1 MEPSISA
8 SASGNLWVQA
18 PGGTTVIGSG
28 IGDITINPG
37 TGGNQ
42 VYVNLNTGGSGTGD
56 FNVRSNGVS
65 FLTLSEVGAATF
77 TQPVNQKITVN
88 AAATTIGSTGGLTGG
103 VVDINA
109 DTTTAST
116 VGLSV
121 DFTSNDGGASGSD
134 IYAQRINLVQNDT
147 DSNLFGL
154 HIGLAATSATIGD
167 SKLVDCLLCLQNLE
181 NQAGAIESA
190 IRIRGAALTAAI
202 TNGLNMSGATDIT
215 NDIVLQNGAV
225 IDNDISSF
233 VRVTGNLNVIG
244 QNGTLAIASVSGRTS
259 YAAMI
264 VDNSGVG
271 DIFTASSSGRNR
283 FVIRQ
288 NGNVHIG
295 TQSAAL
301 NQPTYKLFVSD
312 YNIATAAASIENTA
326 RLGQTGQ
333 CSRTVGC
340 VIGLN
345 IKLGQPGSNVDPN
358 VGNRFLQFQRGDGL
372 VVGKFQGTGTSAVA
386 YTATGA
392 DYGEYFRK
400 ENPSETLNPFTPVCL
415 GPTGGVTACDS
426 VNDQPVGVISDRSI
440 VIGNDKDG
448 DENYVIV
455 GLIGQLPVK
464 VSTANGDINPGD
476 ALSPSSIPGVAVKA
490 LKNSTSIGKAIASYS
505 GGGIGEVETYVSIG
519 YVDPTE
525 SLSHI
530 SIDGTTL
537 VSDTDYRVD
546 GSITATTA
554 SIGSAS
560 QFAIDMNGNAT
571 TSGSFSF
578 AAASIF
584 SEDHSLVSQLA
595 ADIDGNGNPT
605 KFAFR
610 SASGTELLG
619 LDSNGNATISGTLT
633 TNVGNYDLAEDY
645 PTQDDGLEA
654 GDIVSADNLLD
665 GFVAKSKGSYDKTVI
680 GIYSE
685 KPGFRLSQA
694 GGTIDGARAVPIA
707 LAGRVPVK
715 VSTENGV
722 IKKGDYLT
730 TSSVSGIAMKATK
743 PGQTIGKALED
754 FNGTSGKVIAFV
766 NVSFADPGNLFDKFS
781 FDSESNIVVSRVS
794 AETVKIPSNI
804 TIAGVETNGTLTGA
818 LLAIDSELARATG
831 GISALQTAVLGVQD
845 KTSELDTR
853 VITLEEKQASTA
865 AELARTID
873 SATSLQDRVSSTSAG
888 INDLNSRLDALLAQI
903 ASGSTMASTSAIG
916 SGSAS
921 YNELVEGLND
931 VDSLI
936 SSGSAAPSSIGV
948 VSNAQLGDE
957 IEAYGLTVKDTF
969 TSLGLSYLG
978 GTSISGDV
986 TVAGTSY
993 LSDTSI
999 VGVVTIDDIT
1009 LTEAS
1014 INVKG
1019 VADEDGV
1026 VTGGTL
1032 FLQNS
1037 VLAGDIDIFNGGVTI
1052 QKDGTISARGNV
1064 KVEGDLNVEGAI
1076 TTSAVAGENI
1086 KAHDALY
1093 VATDGVVKKADS
1105 NFADRSNIVG
1115 VAATNAA
1122 KGAKVTVIIGG
1133 KAKGFQ
1139 GLNAGTKYY
1148 LSSGGQMTPTP
1159 PLNQQNAI
1167 TVGVAFSESELVV
1180 QTGK

>member
-1 MEPSISA
+1 MQ
-8 SASGNLWVQA
+8 GLN
-18 PGGTTVIGSG
+18 
-28 IGDITINPG
+28 IN
-37 TGGNQ
+37 
-42 VYVNLNTGGSGTGD
+42 
-56 FNVRSNGVS
+56 
-65 FLTLSEVGAATF
+65 
-77 TQPVNQKITVN
+77 
-88 AAATTIGSTGGLTGG
+88 
-103 VVDINA
+103 
-109 DTTTAST
+109 
-116 VGLSV
+116 
-121 DFTSNDGGASGSD
+121 
-134 IYAQRINLVQNDT
+134 
-147 DSNLFGL
+147 
-154 HIGLAATSATIGD
+154 LAATAVAIGD
-167 SKLVDCLLCLQNLE
+167 VNLVECLLCLANSE
-181 NQAGAIESA
+181 NQAAAIGSA
-190 IRIRGAALTAAI
+190 ILISGANTAGAI
-202 TNGLNMSGATDIT
+202 TNGLSMNGATDIT

-225 IDNDISSF
+225 IDNDISNL
-233 VRVTGNLNVIG
+233 VRMTGNLSVLG
-244 QNGTLAIASVSGRTS
+244 QNGTIATASISGRTS
-259 YAAMI
+259 FAGLI
-264 VDNSGVG
+264 VDNSLG
-271 DIFTASSSGRNR
+271 DLLTASSSGRTR

-301 NQPTYKLFVSD
+301 NQPSYKLFVSD

-400 ENPSETLNPFTPVCL
+400 EYPSETLNPYTPVCL

-578 AAASIF
+578 AAATLF
-584 SEDHSLVSQLA
+584 SEDNSLVSQLA

-633 TNVGNYDLAEDY
+633 TNVGNYDLAEDF
-645 PTQDDGLEA
+645 PTRDAQLEA
-654 GDIVSADNLLD
+654 GDIVSADSLLD
-665 GFVAKSKGSYDKTVI
+665 GFVAKSKSKYDKTVI

-715 VSTENGV
+715 VSNENGP
-722 IKKGDYLT
+722 IKRGDYLT
-730 TSSVSGIAMKATK
+730 TSSVSGVAMKATR
-743 PGQTIGKALED
+743 PGQAIGKALED
-754 FNGTSGKVIAFV
+754 FVGESGKVLTFV
-766 NVSFADPGNLFDKFS
+766 NVSFADPTNLFDKFT
-781 FDSESNIVVSRVS
+781 FDSEDNLVVSKVS
-794 AETVKIPSNI
+794 ADNINLPSNLV
-804 TIAGVETNGTLTGA
+804 IAGHETNGSLTGT
-818 LLAIDSELARATG
+818 LMAIGNELTTTKS
-831 GISALQTAVLGVQD
+831 GISALETAVLGITD
-845 KTSELDTR
+845 RTNDIDTR

-865 AELARTID
+865 AELARAID
-873 SATSLQDRVSSTSAG
+873 EANSLENRISSTSAG
-888 INDLNSRLDALLAQI
+888 ISDISSRLDALLAQI
-903 ASGSTMASTSAIG
+903 ASGSTASSQSASTG
-916 SGSAS
+916 TGSAS
-921 YNELVEGLND
+921 YNEFVEGLAD
-931 VDSLI
+931 ADALI
-936 SSGSAAPSSIGV
+936 SSGSAVSSNINV
-948 VSNAQLGDE
+948 TSSAALGDE
-957 IEAYGLTVKDTF
+957 ITAYGLTVKDTF
-969 TSLGLSYLG
+969 KSLGLSYLG

-999 VGVVTIDDIT
+999 VGVVTIDDIK
-1009 LTEAS
+1009 LTESS
-1014 INVKG
+1014 INV
-1019 VADEDGV
+1019 E
-1026 VTGGTL
+1026 GGTL
-1032 FLQNS
+1032 FIQDS
-1037 VLAGDIDIFNGGVTI
+1037 PLAGDVDIFNGAVTI
-1052 QKDGTISARGNV
+1052 QQDGTISARGNI
-1064 KVEGDLNVEGAI
+1064 KVEGDLQVEGAI
-1076 TTSAVAGENI
+1076 TMTAIAGENI
-1086 KAHDALY
+1086 KAQEVLY
-1093 VATDGVVKKADS
+1093 VASDGIVKKADS
-1105 NFADRSNIVG
+1105 SFADRKNVVG
-1115 VAATNAA
+1115 VAARDAK
-1122 KGAKVTVIIGG
+1122 KGAKVTIVIGG
-1133 KAKGFQ
+1133 KAQGFKG
-1139 GLNAGTKYY
+1139 LDAGTKYY
-1148 LSSGGQMTPTP
+1148 LDTSGQITPTP
-1159 PLNQQNAI
+1159 PLNLQNAI
-1167 TVGVAFSESELVV
+1167 LVGVAFSESELVM
-1180 QTGK
+1180 QLGY